1 MRYHRQVGKPLDTV
15 LASIH
20 RGFFVQLKNN
30 YDLLLSQE
38 ADMLVTVQNVSY
50 FEKWAAK
57 FGGTT
62 LYPGFA
68 IAEAATPGFA
78 VEKCV
83 SIVHLQ
89 VCKCL
94 VSVQMTRTTKHGPQL
109 HLGLFK
115 MVRWC
120 NHCLG

>member
-1 MRYHRQVGKPLDTV
+1 
-15 LASIH
+15 
-20 RGFFVQLKNN
+20 
-30 YDLLLSQE
+30 
-38 ADMLVTVQNVSY
+38 MLVTVQNVRY

-83 SIVHLQ
+83 FIVHWQ

-94 VSVQMTRTTKHGPQL
+94 VCKNDKNDPTWPSE
-109 HLGLFK
+109 HLSLFK

-120 NHCLG
+120 NHWLGLETKEKERRLQQV